1 MKKIVVSDKLRR
13 YAADLELEP
22 ANGAHRRAF
31 HSVVI
36 PNACKRNDRVTARK
50 VSRDVSKKGMG
61 VRAGCAKNQ
70 SSLPVERIESFLPV
84 VWREKREASCVKACL
99 ASIIIDRTRRPN
111 YQRAKVIR

>member
-1 MKKIVVSDKLRR
+1 MFQRKGWASERVARLR
-13 YAADLELEP
+13 EE
-22 ANGAHRRAF
+22 
-31 HSVVI
+31 
-36 PNACKRNDRVTARK
+36 
-50 VSRDVSKKGMG
+50 
-61 VRAGCAKNQ
+61 

>member
-1 MKKIVVSDKLRR
+1 VKKIVVSDKLRR

-36 PNACKRNDRVTARK
+36 PNACNQNDRVTARN

-61 VRAGCAKNQ
+61 VRAGCAVARRIIPSGRTNPIV
-70 SSLPVERIESFLPV
+70 SSGRVAG
-84 VWREKREASCVKACL
+84 K
-99 ASIIIDRTRRPN
+99 TRSLMRQGVPCEH
-111 YQRAKVIR
+111 YYRQDQAA